1 MEAGSKVTIKSIG
14 VDLTEIAFRLGVITV
29 NEFRQCVGFDPVTG
43 GDVVFDMTTFHEYW
57 TRKDVS

>member
-14 VDLTEIAFRLGVITV
+14 VDLTEIAFRLGAITV

-43 GDVVFDMTTFHEYW
+43 GDVVFDMTTFQEYW